1 MGNSYERADLDP
13 VTFEVLRNAFVTIVD
28 QMAEQVR
35 RTCYSF
41 VVYNRDFSNSLLDA
55 EGNTL
60 AQGNQDLSA
69 HVGTLHYKCKA
80 VLKEFKDSIYPGD
93 IFLVNDPYTGGTHFS
108 DNSVLL
114 PIFFEEELIAW
125 SQANGHWADVGGSV
139 PGSFDVSAADMF
151 KEGIRITPVKIWRR
165 GEYCRDIARLIA
177 SNTRDPNAII
187 GDMEAQ
193 TQATRIA
200 ERELLRLCEK
210 YSIKTIKTA
219 FQEVQD
225 YVERAIRSRLR
236 DLPNGSWDTI
246 DYLDRDPS
254 KGEGLIPIKI
264 KLTIKDD
271 HAEFDLSGS
280 HPSIGTIYNSA
291 FVATFSGVISGI
303 KTFFP
308 EVPLNAGVY
317 RTLSVVVPEDTIVSA
332 RWPVAVSGFV
342 MPFEKIMNATFALFS
357 RVIPEKALA
366 CAFNIEYLQTGG
378 YDVSGQSRPFFM
390 YYDWLSGGWGGRN
403 GRDGLGVTA
412 SPFGVGLMTQPVE
425 GQDRLYPV
433 RTESFE
439 ISTDSAGPGQWRGG
453 VGLEKSGT
461 IMEVEQCVLSYL
473 CDRERAV
480 VWGIEGGLPAKPHG
494 LWLRRKGQKEEE
506 FLGAAFSNVP
516 VSKGERFR
524 RGTSGGGGYGD
535 PLKRE
540 PLLVLEDVVDD
551 YVSLERAR
559 KDYGV
564 VLNVVDRD
572 TATYTIDE
580 PATKKERALISRK
593 RKKWLAEK
601 PKKIAEKYRDG
612 ELDMYDLI
620 RRYGVICD
628 WGTGELFEKTTVE
641 FRKLLRDRAAMFWD

>member
-1 MGNSYERADLDP
+1 M
-13 VTFEVLRNAFVTIVD
+13 
-28 QMAEQVR
+28 
-35 RTCYSF
+35 
-41 VVYNRDFSNSLLDA
+41 
-55 EGNTL
+55 
-60 AQGNQDLSA
+60 
-69 HVGTLHYKCKA
+69 
-80 VLKEFKDSIYPGD
+80 
-93 IFLVNDPYTGGTHFS
+93 
-108 DNSVLL
+108 
-114 PIFFEEELIAW
+114 IAW

-151 KEGIRITPVKIWRR
+151 KEGIRVTPVKIWRR
-165 GEYCRDIARLIA
+165 GEYCKDVARLIA
-177 SNTRDPNAII
+177 SNTRDPDAII

-210 YSIKTIKTA
+210 YSINTIKTA
-219 FQEVQD
+219 FEEVQD

-236 DLPNGSWDTI
+236 DLPNGSWDTT

-280 HPSIGTIYNSA
+280 HPAIGTIYNSA
-291 FVATFSGVISGI
+291 FGATFSGVISGM

-378 YDVSGQSRPFFM
+378 YDVSGESRPFFM

-461 IMEVEQCVLSYL
+461 IMDVEQCVLSYL

-494 LWLRRKGQKEEE
+494 LWLRRKGRKEEE
-506 FLGAAFSNVP
+506 
-516 VSKGERFR
+516 E
-524 RGTSGGGGYGD
+524 
-535 PLKRE
+535 
-540 PLLVLEDVVDD
+540 
-551 YVSLERAR
+551 
-559 KDYGV
+559 
-564 VLNVVDRD
+564 
-572 TATYTIDE
+572 
-580 PATKKERALISRK
+580 TKQE
-593 RKKWLAEK
+593 AEE
-601 PKKIAEKYRDG
+601 EK
-612 ELDMYDLI
+612 
-620 RRYGVICD
+620 
-628 WGTGELFEKTTVE
+628 GTGGHHERVTV
-641 FRKLLRDRAAMFWD
+641 RPSDTDN

>member
-1 MGNSYERADLDP
+1 
-13 VTFEVLRNAFVTIVD
+13 
-28 QMAEQVR
+28 
-35 RTCYSF
+35 
-41 VVYNRDFSNSLLDA
+41 
-55 EGNTL
+55 
-60 AQGNQDLSA
+60 
-69 HVGTLHYKCKA
+69 
-80 VLKEFKDSIYPGD
+80 
-93 IFLVNDPYTGGTHFS
+93 
-108 DNSVLL
+108 
-114 PIFFEEELIAW
+114 
-125 SQANGHWADVGGSV
+125 
-139 PGSFDVSAADMF
+139 
-151 KEGIRITPVKIWRR
+151 
-165 GEYCRDIARLIA
+165 
-177 SNTRDPNAII
+177 
-187 GDMEAQ
+187 
-193 TQATRIA
+193 
-200 ERELLRLCEK
+200 
-210 YSIKTIKTA
+210 
-219 FQEVQD
+219 
-225 YVERAIRSRLR
+225 
-236 DLPNGSWDTI
+236 
-246 DYLDRDPS
+246 
-254 KGEGLIPIKI
+254 
-264 KLTIKDD
+264 
-271 HAEFDLSGS
+271 
-280 HPSIGTIYNSA
+280 
-291 FVATFSGVISGI
+291 
-303 KTFFP
+303 
-308 EVPLNAGVY
+308 
-317 RTLSVVVPEDTIVSA
+317 
-332 RWPVAVSGFV
+332 

-494 LWLRRKGQKEEE
+494 LWLRRKGKKEEE
-506 FLGAAFSNVP
+506 FLGAAFSDVP

-535 PLKRE
+535 PLKRDS
-540 PLLVLEDVVDD
+540 LLVLEDVVDD

-580 PATKKERALISRK
+580 AATKKERALISRN
-593 RKKWLAEK
+593 RKKWLAQK
-601 PKKIAEKYRDG
+601 PKNIAKKYRDG

-641 FRKLLRDRAAMFWD
+641 FRKLLRDRAARFWD